1 MNFDVG
7 FVHAIRERSSFAVCA
22 TQFYLCF
29 DCDLMLLW
37 IECVVWVVCCVRL
50 FVFNSTSFRAANN
63 LFVVCAH
70 DLRFCLFGVIYM
82 YIFLLFCFRSVTR
95 IRLILF
101 VLARFFYA
109 RQQTLCTVGS
119 CFFFNVWVSLSPS
132 FYCSIFGFW
141 KTMAKCFL
149 LINQNDS

>member
-7 FVHAIRERSSFAVCA
+7 SVSCDSRTKLVRRVRYPISFVFWLRFNATPNGVCVVLCVRSFA
-22 TQFYLCF
+22 
-29 DCDLMLLW
+29 
-37 IECVVWVVCCVRL
+37 
-50 FVFNSTSFRAANN
+50 FNSTSFRAANN

-101 VLARFFYA
+101 VLARFFTHVNK
-109 RQQTLCTVGS
+109 RFVRLGPG
-119 CFFFNVWVSLSPS
+119 CFVFRVWVSLFRPP
-132 FYCSIFGFW
+132 FCSIFGFS
-141 KTMAKCFL
+141 KTKVKCFFFW
-149 LINQNDS
+149 